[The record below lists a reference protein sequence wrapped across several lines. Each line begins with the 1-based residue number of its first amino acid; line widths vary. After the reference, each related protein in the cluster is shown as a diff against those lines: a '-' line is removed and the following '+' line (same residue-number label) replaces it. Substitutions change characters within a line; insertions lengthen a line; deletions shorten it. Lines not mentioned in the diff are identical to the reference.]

1 MCEAKDKKS
10 SANNHV
16 SVTQKVVELGGG
28 VGWEAE
34 KRDWWKGHTYTPKS
48 EMKDSK
54 MLTVIIYRLQPF
66 KCY

>member
-1 MCEAKDKKS
+1 MCWVMLILTHIRPSYHRGMCEAKDKKS

-34 KRDWWKGHTYTPKS
+34 KRDW
-48 EMKDSK
+48 
-54 MLTVIIYRLQPF
+54 
-66 KCY
+66 